1 MSFAIDQ
8 KVVEM
13 RFDNQHFENNVRDSL
28 STLDKLKQSLRLDG
42 ASKGLENVGAAAKGV
57 DFSGLSGAVG
67 TVTTKISAL
76 GIFGVTTLTN
86 LANTAVNAGKRIVS
100 ALTIDPIKTGFS
112 EYETKINAIQTI
124 MSNTQSKGKTM
135 DDVTKVLGDLNTY
148 ADKTIYNFA
157 EMTRNIGTFT
167 AAGVGLEESA
177 TAIKGIAN
185 LAAMSGSTSQQASTA
200 MYQLSQAMASGTV
213 KLMDWNSVVNA
224 GMGGE
229 LFQNALKETAKAHGV
244 AVDALIEK
252 NGSFRESLR
261 EGWITTDILTETL
274 AKMTKSGAAEY
285 LSNLTGIEQSQITA
299 AQKLVDENKNG
310 SASYDEIAKKMAATG
325 KITKEQAID
334 MLKMADNAEDAA
346 TKVKTFTQLWDT
358 LKESAQSGWAQ
369 TWEIIVGDFEEA
381 KETLTK
387 ISDMIGGMIGAAADA
402 RNKLLQGWKDAGG
415 RKDLID
421 SLFNAFNGVMS
432 VVKPIKEAFREIF
445 PPLTVK
451 QLVGFTKGLKE
462 LTAKLTLSDKAS
474 ENLKRTFKGVFA
486 ILDIV
491 KQAFSAVFKAIAPLF
506 GGLDDLGGS
515 VLDVTA
521 SWGDWLVALSE
532 TIRKTDVFGKAANA
546 VAGFIR
552 KIIDA
557 VKALAKSFKEN
568 FMSPALER
576 LSNVFS
582 TIQNR
587 MSGVAGVAGKVGA
600 GLSGIFEKI
609 TSSAALNKVS
619 EIFSALIEGVV
630 IIGDGLSKALGK
642 ANFSSLFDLLN
653 MITASGIG
661 VFIAKM
667 VKNFADATDSFSGFG
682 EGVLG
687 ILDEAKNTF
696 QAYQT
701 QLKAGTLLKIASAIG
716 ILAASLFV
724 IAMIDS
730 EKLFAAL
737 SSITVLF
744 AELMG
749 SLAIFSKI
757 SGNLSGVT
765 KAVFSMIGISVAI
778 VILAGALKKI
788 ADLKFGQMMTGLIG
802 IIGLS
807 GVVVGAAA
815 ALGSMKKTAIKG
827 AFSMI
832 LFATAINILASAC
845 VKLGALDWSGI
856 AKGLVAVGVLMTEIT
871 VFAALNKKNG
881 SLALLGAS
889 VAMIAVSAAMLIM
902 AKALQEIATISWGDL
917 AKGLVAVTASV
928 LLLSSAVYLMSSSS
942 NMISASVGLLSMC
955 ATLLVIATTMK
966 KFGSMS
972 WTEIGKGITVLG
984 GSLAILALGV
994 MAMSKTISGSMALL
1008 VAASAL
1014 AILAPILMML
1024 GGMSWE
1030 SIGKGLVTIA
1040 GALTIFGVAGLLL
1053 GKALPAIIG
1062 LAGAFAA
1069 FSVGVLAIGAG
1080 LFLAGTG
1087 LSALAVGLAALIP
1100 VLGVVI
1106 RTMIEAIPQL
1116 LVNIGKGIVGM
1127 FEVIRDGADMAGEA
1141 FVAILL
1147 AFIDSAKKVVPALA
1161 DGLLV
1166 MLVGTLEALG
1176 KYTPQIVGIILQ
1188 FLVDVLNEL
1197 AANLPDIVQA
1207 VVNVLMA
1214 LFDGVIKA
1222 LQDIDTEVLVKGL
1235 IGTGLLSGLIAAL
1248 AGISGLIPPAM
1259 LGVLGMGA
1267 VIAELG
1273 LVLSAIGALA
1283 QLPGLSWLVGEGG
1296 KLVIKIGSIVAEFAG
1311 TLISSFGAGLTS
1323 GLPQIA
1329 TNLSKF
1335 MDNLDPFIEGAKRID
1350 ASVLE
1355 GTKALVGVVLAL
1367 TAANVA
1373 EAIASW
1379 VTGESSLV
1387 KFGEDI
1393 AEFAPYLR
1401 EYADTVAGIDADAI
1415 LASVKA
1421 ASGLA
1426 LLAHALP
1433 NSGGLAGLLA
1443 GENDMGVFGSQ
1454 LVEFGEGMA
1463 EYSKVAET
1471 INSEAI
1477 MASVPAGKALSDLAA
1492 SLPNS
1497 GGVAGFFAG
1506 ENDMDVFGTQL
1517 VTFGEGL
1524 AEYSKAAEEINSEA
1538 IIASVQGGKAL
1549 AALANVIPNEG
1560 GVVSWFAG
1568 ENSIAAFGG
1577 QLVALGEGL
1586 AGFSN
1591 EVTDIN
1597 PENMIAAANAA
1608 KAIAQ
1613 MADYIPNEG
1622 GVVSWF
1628 AGENSIAAF
1637 GGQLVALGA
1646 GLKGFSDETTDIVPE
1661 NIIAAAGAAKAL
1673 AQMVDYIP
1681 NEGGVVSWFTGDN
1694 SLSKFGN
1701 DLIALGKGLKGFS
1714 DETTDIVPE
1723 NIVAASNA
1731 AKAIAQMADYIP
1743 NEGGVVSWF
1752 AGENSISKFGGQLTA
1767 LGKGLKG
1774 FSTETADINTE
1785 SVTAAANAAKTIA
1798 QMASYIPNE
1807 GGVVAWFAGENSIAS
1822 FGSQLTALGKGLKGF
1837 SDETTDINPES
1848 VTAAANA
1855 AKTIAQIASYIP
1867 NEGGVIAWLAGE
1879 QSIAS
1884 FGSQLTA
1891 LGKGLKSF
1899 SDETTDIIP
1908 ENVTAAAN
1916 AAKALAQMASYI
1928 PNEGGIVAWFAGE
1941 NSVATFANKLPTLGK
1956 GLKGFADEVDGIN
1969 PEAVSAA
1976 ANAAKSLAQMADTV
1990 PKNTSKIITFGENLV
2005 IFGGKLKSY
2014 FSKTADIT
2022 GDSISASKKAIDAI
2036 KEATKI
2042 NGDKLKS
2049 IASAINDATK
2059 AIKKLTGIK
2068 ASAADNFTAVLKKIA
2083 EASVKK
2089 ILEGFKDLNKEMKK
2103 VGESAMKAL
2112 ADGVDDK
2119 VHHVKTA
2126 CTNMVSKC
2134 AAAIKEKQS
2143 TFAKAGAHLVAGFA
2157 NGISENTYKAKAKAK
2172 AMAAAAAKAAKE
2184 ELDEH
2189 SPSKVG
2195 YEIGDFFG
2203 MAFVGAIGDW
2213 VEKAYSAGTEMAASA
2228 RTGLGK
2234 AINKINAFISSG
2246 MDAQPTIRPVLDLSD
2261 VASGAGAISEMF
2273 GARHSVGVMANV
2285 GSISSMMNRNQNGA
2299 NDDIISA
2306 LKDLKNTM
2314 RGDTYSING
2323 INVEEG
2329 SDVADAIKTIVRAA
2343 KIERRV

>member
-28 STLDKLKQSLRLDG
+28 STLEKLKQGLRLDG

-57 DFSGLSGAVG
+57 DFSGIGGAVG
-67 TVTTKISAL
+67 TITTKISSM
-76 GIFGVTTLTN
+76 GIIGVTALTR
-86 LANTAVNAGKRIVS
+86 LANTAMNVGERMVK

-124 MSNTQSKGKTM
+124 MSNTASKGTTM
-135 DDVTKVLGDLNTY
+135 DDVTKTLNDLNTY

-244 AVDALIEK
+244 AVDEIIK
-252 NGSFRESLR
+252 NTGSFRESLR

-310 SASYDEIAKKMAATG
+310 SASYEEIAKKMAATG

-346 TKVKTFTQLWDT
+346 TKIKTFTQLWDT

-387 ISDMIGGMIGAAADA
+387 ISDLIGGMIGAAADA

-415 RKDLID
+415 RADLVD
-421 SLFNAFNGVMS
+421 SLFNLIKGIMS
-432 VVKPIKEAFREIF
+432 VVDPIKDAFREIF

-486 ILDIV
+486 VLDIV
-491 KQAFSAVFKAIAPLF
+491 KQAFTAVFKAIAPLF
-506 GGLDDLGGS
+506 GGLDDLGGGI
-515 VLDVTA
+515 LGVTA

-532 TIRKTDVFGKAANA
+532 TIRKTDVFGKAANT

-568 FMSPALER
+568 FMSPALEK
-576 LSNVFS
+576 LSNVFE

-587 MSGVAGVAGKVGA
+587 MSGVAGVAGKVGS
-600 GLSGIFEKI
+600 GLSGIFDKI

-630 IIGDGLSKALGK
+630 IIGDGLAKALGK
-642 ANFSSLFDLLN
+642 ADFSSLFDLLN

-661 VFIAKM
+661 IFIAKM

-696 QAYQT
+696 QAYQS

-730 EKLFAAL
+730 EKLFASL
-737 SSITVLF
+737 SAITVLF

-765 KAVFSMIGISVAI
+765 KAVFAMIGISVAI
-778 VILAGALKKI
+778 VILANALKKI
-788 ADLKFGQMMTGLIG
+788 GELNFKQMMTGLIG
-802 IIGLS
+802 VIGLS

-815 ALGSMKKTAIKG
+815 ALGGMKKTVIIG
-827 AFSMI
+827 AASMLI
-832 LFATAINILASAC
+832 FAAAINILATAC

-856 AKGLVAVGVLMTEIT
+856 AKGLVAVGVLMAEIA
-871 VFAALNKKNG
+871 VFALLNLANPKALFKT
-881 SLALLGAS
+881 S
-889 VAMIAVSAAMLIM
+889 VAMIAMSAAMLIM
-902 AKALQEIATISWGDL
+902 AKALQEIAKISWGDL

-928 LLLSSAVYLMSSSS
+928 LLLASAVYLMSSSS

-955 ATLLVIATTMK
+955 ATLLVIAATMK

-972 WTEIGKGITVLG
+972 WSEIGKGITVLG
-984 GSLAILALGV
+984 GSLAILAIGV
-994 MAMSKTISGSMALL
+994 MAMTKTISGSMALL
-1008 VAASAL
+1008 IAASAL

-1040 GALTIFGVAGLLL
+1040 GALTVFGLAGLLL
-1053 GKALPAIIG
+1053 GKALPAIAG
-1062 LAGAFAA
+1062 LATAFAA

-1106 RTMIEAIPQL
+1106 RTMIEAIPSL

-1127 FEVIRDGADMAGEA
+1127 FEVIRDGADMAGQA

-1267 VIAELG
+1267 VVAELG
-1273 LVLSAIGALA
+1273 IVLSAIGALA

-1296 KLVIKIGSIVAEFAG
+1296 KLVIKMGSIVAEFAG
-1311 TLISSFGAGLTS
+1311 TLISSFGAGLTN

-1355 GTKALVGVVLAL
+1355 GTGALVGVVLAL

-1373 EAIASW
+1373 DAIASW

-1393 AEFAPYLR
+1393 AEFAPYLK
-1401 EYADTVAGIDADAI
+1401 EYADTVAGVNAEAI

-1426 LLAHALP
+1426 LLARALP

-1443 GENDMGVFGSQ
+1443 GNNDMGVFGSQ

-1463 EYSKVAET
+1463 EYSKIAET

-1477 MASVPAGKALSDLAA
+1477 IASVPAGKALSDLAA

-1506 ENDMDVFGTQL
+1506 NNDMDVFGTQL

-1549 AALANVIPNEG
+1549 AALARVIPNEG

-1568 ENSIAAFGG
+1568 ENSVAAFGG
-1577 QLVALGEGL
+1577 QLVALGTGL

-1591 EVTDIN
+1591 EVADIN

-1608 KAIAQ
+1608 KALAQ

-1637 GGQLVALGA
+1637 GGQLVALGE

-1673 AQMVDYIP
+1673 AQLVDYIP

-1701 DLIALGKGLKGFS
+1701 DLIALGEGLKGFS

-1723 NIVAASNA
+1723 NIVAAANA

-1752 AGENSISKFGGQLTA
+1752 TGENSLSKFGGQFTA

-1774 FSTETADINTE
+1774 FSDETADIKPE

-1837 SDETTDINPES
+1837 SKETADINPES

-1867 NEGGVIAWLAGE
+1867 NEGGVVAWFAGE

-1891 LGKGLKSF
+1891 LGKGLKGF
-1899 SDETTDIIP
+1899 SDETTEIVP

-1941 NSVATFANKLPTLGK
+1941 SSVATFADKLPILGK
-1956 GLKGFADEVDGIN
+1956 GLKSFADEVDGIK
-1969 PEAVSAA
+1969 PEQVTAA
-1976 ANAAKSLAQMADTV
+1976 ASAAKSLAQMAESV
-1990 PKNTSKIITFGENLV
+1990 PKNTSKIISFGENLV
-2005 IFGGKLKSY
+2005 TFGGKLKSY

-2042 NGDKLKS
+2042 SGDKLKG

-2059 AIKKLTGIK
+2059 AIKNLTGIK
-2068 ASAADNFTAVLKKIA
+2068 ASAADNFTNVLKKIA
-2083 EASVKK
+2083 EASAKK
-2089 ILEGFKDLNKEMKK
+2089 ILDGFKDLDEKMKK

-2112 ADGVDDK
+2112 AEGVDDK

-2172 AMAAAAAKAAKE
+2172 AMAAAAANAAKA

-2213 VEKAYSAGTEMAASA
+2213 VKRAYSAGTEMASSA

-2261 VASGAGAISEMF
+2261 VVSGAGAISEMF
-2273 GARHSVGVMANV
+2273 GARPSVGVMANV

-2299 NDDIISA
+2299 NDDILSA
-2306 LKDLKNTM
+2306 LKDLKNSM

-2323 INVEEG
+2323 VTVEEG